1 MNRSRSNRRTR
12 AIHFARLVAACSLC
26 VLAAAAASAAPA
38 AAPAAKHP
46 LDPLTFQ
53 EYWTVLE
60 VLHASGKV
68 DSDTRFSIITLQ
80 EPAKDV
86 VWRFDAAASGDTATT
101 GAAADFPRRAFAVV
115 RQKEKEWEAVVD
127 LRQRAVVSF
136 DALEGVQPNWL
147 AEEFKSVAEEVKK
160 NPEFIAA
167 MKKRGIE
174 DFTFIECGGGPP
186 GYYGTRE
193 QKGRR
198 IAHVACSDVR
208 GVRNT
213 WTRHVEGLTVV
224 VDADTKEVLRV
235 VDEGAVPMP
244 STLAEYDAASIGET
258 REVKSPMHVDQPLG
272 PGFDL
277 DGNVV
282 DWQGWRFHVR
292 PDQRLG
298 MVISTVTYR
307 DGERRRPVLY
317 QGSLSEIF
325 VPYMDPAFTWY
336 HRNFL
341 DAGEY
346 SAGGLTQPL
355 MRGLDCPPHA
365 VYLDGLVSGDDGRPH
380 TSPNLICLFEREA
393 GDMAWRHVSDD
404 PESRVK
410 RDLVA
415 RTAAVLGNYDYVFDW
430 VFQQDGSIK
439 VAVGATGISEVK
451 MTAQPDA
458 GPADPNDPT
467 IGANSMP
474 ESADAYG
481 RFVARNIV
489 AVNHDHYFSF
499 RLDLDVDGSN
509 NTLVVDRLV
518 PRELPK
524 DSPRRSIW
532 VREQHVARR
541 ESEGMLDMDMHH
553 PALWRV
559 VSDDETNHV
568 GYPTSYQLMPG
579 MSAMTLLSPDDYP
592 RRRAGFIDH
601 QLWTTPYRQEERFAA
616 GDHPTLSEPG
626 QGLPDW
632 TKQDRAIQDTDVVL
646 WHTIGMHHVVRGED
660 WPVMPVMWHSFELR
674 PFDFFDGNPALDLPK
689 R

>member
-1 MNRSRSNRRTR
+1 VIAT
-12 AIHFARLVAACSLC
+12 AATATPPTS
-26 VLAAAAASAAPA
+26 PA
-38 AAPAAKHP
+38 VKHP

-60 VLHASGKV
+60 VLHAAGRV
-68 DSDTRFSIITLQ
+68 DSDTRFSIITLE
-80 EPAKDV
+80 EPAKDL
-86 VWRFDAAASGDTATT
+86 VWRFDEAGGGDA
-101 GAAADFPRRAFAVV
+101 GAIPRRAFAIV
-115 RQKEKEWEAVVD
+115 RLKEKEWQAVID
-127 LRQRAVVSF
+127 LRARSVVSF
-136 DALEGVQPNWL
+136 EALEGVQPNWL
-147 AEEFKSVAEEVKK
+147 AEEFKAVAEEVKK
-160 NPEFIAA
+160 NSEFIAA

-174 DFTFIECGGGPP
+174 DFTFIECAGGPP

-193 QKGRR
+193 QRGRR
-198 IAHVACSDVR
+198 IAHVSCTDVR

-224 VDADTKEVLRV
+224 VDADTKEVLRI
-235 VDEGAVPMP
+235 VDEGVVPVP
-244 STLAEYDAASIGET
+244 ATLADYDAASIGET
-258 REVKSPMHVDQPLG
+258 REVKSPIDVEQPLG

-282 DWQGWRFHVR
+282 EWQGWRFHVR

-298 MVISTVTYR
+298 MILSTVTYR

-325 VPYMDPAFTWY
+325 VPYMDPAFNWY

-355 MRGLDCPPHA
+355 MRGLDCPEHA
-365 VYLDGLVSGDDGRPH
+365 VYLDGLVAGDDGRPR
-380 TSPNLICLFEREA
+380 TSPGLICLFEREA
-393 GDMAWRHVSDD
+393 GDMAWRHVSAD

-410 RDLVA
+410 RDLVV
-415 RTAAVLGNYDYVFDW
+415 RTAAVLGNYDYIFDW
-430 VFQQDGSIK
+430 AFQQDGSIK
-439 VAVGATGISEVK
+439 VGIGATGIAEVK
-451 MTAQPDA
+451 MVAQPDA

-474 ESADAYG
+474 EAADAYG

-489 AVNHDHYFSF
+489 AVNHDHYFNF
-499 RLDLDVDGSN
+499 RLDLDVDGPK
-509 NTLVVDRLV
+509 NTLVIDRLA

-532 VREQHVARR
+532 VREQHVARK
-541 ESEGMLDMDMHH
+541 ESEGMLDMDMHR

-559 VSDDETNHV
+559 VSDGKTNHV

-579 MSAMTLLSPDDYP
+579 MNAMTLLSADDYP

-601 QLWTTPYRQEERFAA
+601 QLWTTPYRAQERFAA

-626 QGLPDW
+626 QGLPAW
-632 TKQDRAIQDTDVVL
+632 TRENRAIEDTDVVL
-646 WHTIGMHHVVRGED
+646 WHTIGMHHLVRGED
-660 WPVMPVMWHSFELR
+660 WPVMPVMWHGFELR

-689 R
+689 K